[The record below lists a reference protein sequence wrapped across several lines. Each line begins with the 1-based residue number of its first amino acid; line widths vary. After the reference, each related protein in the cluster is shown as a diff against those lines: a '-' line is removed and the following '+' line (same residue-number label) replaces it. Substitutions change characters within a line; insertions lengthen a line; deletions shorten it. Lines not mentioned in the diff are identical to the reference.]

1 MKLKILI
8 YGLNYY
14 PEKVGIGKYTTE
26 MAEWLKKNNHEV
38 RVITSNP
45 YFPEWKLKENSFKKE
60 IIKSI
65 EIQRC
70 MIWVPKKPNAFKRI
84 LHLISFSITSLP
96 LIIKQIF
103 WRPDVIFT
111 IAPSFLCTPNSIL
124 ISKLCPKKV
133 VNWIHF
139 QDLELDA
146 AYKLGLIK
154 NKQVSKISKI
164 FEKIILKNFDVVSAI
179 SYSMMNNLSIKGVKN
194 NNLFYLPNWVDVNEI
209 YPVEKFQSRNKYVKK
224 LSLKKNQIVLMYSG
238 SINKKQGIDL
248 ILKLIKNFKDRED
261 ILWIIAA
268 GGPSFAEIKRF
279 CKSYKNTLCLP
290 LQPRKDLN
298 NFLNIA
304 DIHLIPQK
312 KEAED
317 LVMPSKLLA
326 ILASGKAF
334 IAGSSEKSELGEIA
348 SQKGLRVNP
357 DDFNQFKNAVDKL
370 TKNKDLRNKLGK
382 KARTYAVEN
391 YEKNKILA
399 SLNKK
404 MIVEV
409 NKNQIRYL
417 DL

>member
-1 MKLKILI
+1 LKLKILI

-14 PEKVGIGKYTTE
+14 PEKVGIAKYTTE
-26 MAEWLKKNNHEV
+26 MADWFKKNKHEV

-45 YFPEWKLKENSFKKE
+45 YFPEWKLKSNSFKKE

-65 EIQRC
+65 QIERC
-70 MIWVPKKPNAFKRI
+70 MIWVPKKPTAFNRI
-84 LHLISFSITSLP
+84 LHLLSFSLTSLP
-96 LIIKQIF
+96 LIIRQIF
-103 WRPDVIFT
+103 WQPDVIFT
-111 IAPSFLCTPNSIL
+111 IAPSFLCAPNSIL
-124 ISKLCPKKV
+124 ISKLCPKRV
-133 VNWIHF
+133 INWIHF

-146 AYKLGLIK
+146 AFNLGLIN
-154 NKQVSKISKI
+154 NKQIRKISKI
-164 FEKIILKNFDVVSAI
+164 FESIILKNFNVVSAI
-179 SYSMMNNLSIKGVKN
+179 SYSMMNNLSFKGVKKD
-194 NNLFYLPNWVDVNEI
+194 NLFYLPNWVDINEI
-209 YPVEKFQSRNKYVKK
+209 YPKQKFQSKNQYVQK

-248 ILKLIKNFKDRED
+248 ILKLINHFKDRED

-268 GGPSFAEIKRF
+268 GGPSYGEIKRY
-279 CKSYKNTLCLP
+279 CKSYKNALCLP

-312 KEAED
+312 KGAED

-334 IAGSSEKSELGEIA
+334 IAASSEKSELGKIA
-348 SQKGLRVNP
+348 LQKGVRVNP
-357 DDFNQFKNAVDKL
+357 DDFNQFKNAINEL

-382 KARTYAVEN
+382 KARAYAVEN
-391 YEKNKILA
+391 YEKYKLLE

-404 MIVEV
+404 MIFEV
-409 NKNQIRYL
+409 NKK
-417 DL
+417 